1 MSMRKKPTSGFWL
14 ISGVALLWNMMGAG
28 AYINQVLM
36 TPEKIATLSEGQQ
49 ALFNSTP
56 SWVTACFAIAVWM
69 GVLGCILLL
78 FRKKAAH
85 PVFILSLIGALGQN
99 IYFFFMTNAMEVYGV
114 LEAIVLPA
122 MVVIIAVFLIW
133 FSKSSAAS
141 GYLS

>member
-1 MSMRKKPTSGFWL
+1 MRSKPTTAFWA

-36 TPEKIATLSEGQQ
+36 TPEAIANLTEGQQ

-56 SWVTACFAIAVWM
+56 SWVTACFATAVWM

-78 FRKKAAH
+78 FRKKLAI
-85 PVFILSLIGALGQN
+85 PVFVLSLIGAIGQN
-99 IYFFFMTNAMEVYGV
+99 IYFFFMSNAMEVYGA

-122 MVVIIAVFLIW
+122 MVVIIAIFLIW
-133 FSKSSAAS
+133 FAKSSATS
-141 GYLS
+141 GYLN